1 MDGDDSEFAL
11 DTTDVG
17 PKSLLHAFAKFVG
30 IVRARS
36 RATRTRRWSSSFTE
50 DAPQLN
56 PAWLHALTFTANGGR
71 GLYVVPEPD
80 CGLTQAPTEEMV
92 FKKVP
97 TTSPPPLRDLS
108 S

>member
-1 MDGDDSEFAL
+1 MVFEFHG
-11 DTTDVG
+11 G
-17 PKSLLHAFAKFVG
+17 P
-30 IVRARS
+30 
-36 RATRTRRWSSSFTE
+36 
-50 DAPQLN
+50 PQLN
-56 PAWLHALTFTANGGR
+56 PAWLHALTFTANGGRGLLTFTANGGR

-92 FKKVP
+92 FKEVP